1 MPKARKP
8 SELKPLKTL
17 KIFCEGEKTEPNYL
31 KGYIATLESD
41 TRKAVVE
48 VQKTEKNTPI
58 QLVREAIKAKKA
70 PESLPGDEFWVVY
83 DRESTAKYSNDLH
96 ARAFNQARGAGVDV
110 AICNVC
116 FEYWIL
122 LHFVA
127 TDAPFQNFDDLR
139 RNSRLND
146 EVRKATGQD
155 YDKSAGTIFSA
166 VKDDVPKARQRG
178 ARLNRLAK
186 ESAEQRKDLPYY
198 LNPYVGV
205 VDLLDAIDRF
215 V

>member
-8 SELKPLKTL
+8 SELKPFKTL

-41 TRKAVVE
+41 ARKAVVE
-48 VQKTEKNTPI
+48 VERTEKNTPV
-58 QLVREAIKAKKA
+58 QLVEEAIKAKNA
-70 PESLPGDEFWVVY
+70 PDSLPGDEFWVVY
-83 DRESTAKYSNDLH
+83 DRESVAKYPNELH
-96 ARAFNQARGAGVDV
+96 ARAYSQARGAGVDV
-110 AICNVC
+110 ALCNVC

-122 LHFVA
+122 LHFII

-146 EVRKATGQD
+146 EVRRATGQD
-155 YDKSAGTIFSA
+155 YDKSSAAIFSA
-166 VKDDVPKARQRG
+166 VKDDVPAARQRG
-178 ARLNRLAK
+178 AQLNRRAR
-186 ESAEQRKDLPYY
+186 ESAEPGKDLPYH

-205 VDLLDAIDRF
+205 VDLLDAIDKF